1 MMNQNQTIKEF
12 ELIGPSDF
20 ASQHNKKKRLRFE
33 SDTANHT
40 AVLQRSVSFNAVRER
55 HGCPVYVQSPFS
67 SSWIVNWL
75 HTFLATFNKHLVNHP
90 IKTSKSGSLSLSD
103 LLFC

>member
-40 AVLQRSVSFNAVRER
+40 AISELQCCER
-55 HGCPVYVQSPFS
+55 TT
-67 SSWIVNWL
+67 WL
-75 HTFLATFNKHLVNHP
+75 PCLCSISIFFLVDCKLAAHF
-90 IKTSKSGSLSLSD
+90 LSNIQ
-103 LLFC
+103 